1 MLQADLAS
9 RQNLKFASSKPLPAQ
24 CPKIFF
30 LESYGRAAKHLP
42 TSYYHRD
49 DVVTG
54 TAAQI
59 ALAAYNYQAVLA
71 RLMS

>member
-1 MLQADLAS
+1 LN
-9 RQNLKFASSKPLPAQ
+9 RH
-24 CPKIFF
+24 
-30 LESYGRAAKHLP
+30 GRAAKHLP
-42 TSYYHRD
+42 TSYYHHD

-59 ALAAYNYQAVLA
+59 ALAAYNYQAVSA